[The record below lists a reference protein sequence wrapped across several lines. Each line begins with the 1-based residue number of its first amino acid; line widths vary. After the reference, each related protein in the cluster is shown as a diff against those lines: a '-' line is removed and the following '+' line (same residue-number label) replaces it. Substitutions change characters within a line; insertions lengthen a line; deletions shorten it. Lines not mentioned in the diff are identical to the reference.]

1 MVCDRIV
8 HHPSIVKT
16 VQFWDGSDT
25 KDKVFRLLQF
35 LCKLLYARR
44 PSQRAKYL
52 EYQLILVRK
61 FLLILKPLV
70 HLQRASML
78 YDDTLSSD
86 RILRLLKVARSLC
99 YAVYLALDNIN
110 LLRMLRLLPTTAVF
124 EIKIPYLTKLMWLCG
139 LLFSIASDLRN
150 IQEVQLKLAELRT
163 AIRTEGLSL
172 VNRKNKIKGEVNIT
186 KTKAAIKTTTNERYC
201 AFRRFLCDVL
211 DTFVVLN
218 SLGYLKSKGEYV
230 ALAGM
235 TTSTMA
241 IQDLWNS

>member
-16 VQFWDGSDT
+16 VRFLDSSDA

-35 LCKLLYARR
+35 LCKLLYTGRL
-44 PSQRAKYL
+44 SQRAKYL

-78 YDDTLSSD
+78 YDDTLTSD
-86 RILRLLKVARSLC
+86 QILRFLKVAKSLC
-99 YAVYLALDNIN
+99 YAAYLALDNIN
-110 LLRMLRLLPTTAVF
+110 LLRMLRLLPTTVIF
-124 EIKIPYLTKLMWLCG
+124 EIKIPYLTKLMWLWG
-139 LLFSIASDLRN
+139 LIFSVSSDLRN
-150 IQEVQLKLAELRT
+150 IQVIQLKLAELRT
-163 AIRTEGLSL
+163 AIRTNGLSL
-172 VNRKNKIKGEVNIT
+172 INHKGKIKGEVDIT
-186 KTKAAIKTTTNERYC
+186 KTKAAIKTTSDERYY
-201 AFRRFLCDVL
+201 ALRRFLCDVL

-235 TTSTMA
+235 TTSAMA